1 MLQKKAQDGTTN
13 RPRKKES
20 RDTRG
25 AVRGKVQVPGSQA
38 GDRGRKG
45 DRAGKSD
52 PRSTRHDTKHGGKTQ
67 RSDTQLG
74 SGHNRHTDRS
84 DSLVGHNLR
93 GKISEDQ
100 ATRMLE
106 RMAREQYLDN
116 PNALFQ
122 EGVDIWA
129 FGRYLIHRT
138 ADGYQIFRGATLA
151 AETGSSRVAI
161 SWCVADKLNRF
172 HITQEMLWADR
183 DLEWRNSEIESYRN
197 TLNVTQDQTKKY
209 IITDRLADAM
219 IKRRHAQERLN
230 KCLNLAKYWQ
240 QKGFNDETS
249 RTGIK
254 N

>member
-1 MLQKKAQDGTTN
+1 
-13 RPRKKES
+13 
-20 RDTRG
+20 
-25 AVRGKVQVPGSQA
+25 
-38 GDRGRKG
+38 
-45 DRAGKSD
+45 
-52 PRSTRHDTKHGGKTQ
+52 
-67 RSDTQLG
+67 
-74 SGHNRHTDRS
+74 
-84 DSLVGHNLR
+84 
-93 GKISEDQ
+93 
-100 ATRMLE
+100 MLE

-116 PNALFQ
+116 RNALFQ
-122 EGVDIWA
+122 EGDDIWA
-129 FGRYLIHRT
+129 FGRYLIHPT

-183 DLEWRNSEIESYRN
+183 ELEWRNSEIESYRN
-197 TLNVTQDQTKKY
+197 TLNVTQDQIKKY